1 MDGRKNSGAIISD
14 SDCFSLLGVTHAYE
28 NLVHAFGAKGSF
40 HEVGNSDSSNERL
53 LKQNERVFFKIAPS
67 EKICRKCR
75 TTKYGAVTLRRQR
88 KSLVYVQVWPFH
100 RGHRKHLVAEFREG
114 RSKNKLIR

>member
-53 LKQNERVFFKIAPS
+53 LKQNERVFLRLRLL
-67 EKICRKCR
+67 RKF
-75 TTKYGAVTLRRQR
+75 AVNVARQNMAQ
-88 KSLVYVQVWPFH
+88 SYS
-100 RGHRKHLVAEFREG
+100 EG
-114 RSKNKLIR
+114 RENC

>member
-1 MDGRKNSGAIISD
+1 MNGRKNSGAIISD

-53 LKQNERVFFKIAPS
+53 LKQNERVFLRLRLL
-67 EKICRKCR
+67 RKF
-75 TTKYGAVTLRRQR
+75 AENVARQNMAQ
-88 KSLVYVQVWPFH
+88 SH
-100 RGHRKHLVAEFREG
+100 SEG
-114 RSKNKLIR
+114 RENR

>member
-67 EKICRKCR
+67 EKI
-75 TTKYGAVTLRRQR
+75 AENVARQNMAQ
-88 KSLVYVQVWPFH
+88 SH
-100 RGHRKHLVAEFREG
+100 SEG
-114 RSKNKLIR
+114 REIR